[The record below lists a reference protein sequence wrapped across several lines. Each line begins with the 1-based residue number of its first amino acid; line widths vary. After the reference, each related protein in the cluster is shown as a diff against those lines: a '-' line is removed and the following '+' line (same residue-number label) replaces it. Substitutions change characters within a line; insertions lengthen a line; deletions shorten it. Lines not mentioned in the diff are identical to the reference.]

1 MRRVY
6 ATTFALVTAFA
17 LASVSAQQPPAGPPP
32 AGGQQPPAGA
42 PAGGQR
48 MGGMQDTAKK
58 VANGGIRGS
67 GWQGRPDPGTGAVT
81 DASLDV
87 KGANIEI
94 HTGPAMLYWNPAN
107 KATGDFTVSATFTEP
122 KYMSSN
128 DHPHPYG
135 VFIGGSGLDGANAN
149 ALYCAAYGR
158 GTFIVRAFTP
168 AVANINGARPSPS
181 DAIHK
186 AAGTGESVEQTIAM
200 SVKGSRVTCS
210 VNGTEVA
217 SYDKGEVKIPTTD
230 GIVGIR
236 AAHNVDVNVKDFK
249 ITK

>member
-6 ATTFALVTAFA
+6 ATTFALVTALS
-17 LASVSAQQPPAGPPP
+17 LASVSAQQPPAGAP
-32 AGGQQPPAGA
+32 

-48 MGGMQDTAKK
+48 MGGMQDTPNK
-58 VANGGIRGS
+58 VANGGIRGA
-67 GWQGRPDPGTGAVT
+67 GWQGRPDPGTGAVN

-87 KGANIEI
+87 KGSDIEI

-135 VFIGGSGLDGANAN
+135 LFIGGSGLDGANAT

-158 GTFIVRAFTP
+158 GTFIVREFTP
-168 AVANINGARPSPS
+168 AVVNINGRGGTN

-186 AAGTGESVEQTIAM
+186 AAGRGESVEQTIAM

-210 VNGTEVA
+210 INGTEVA
-217 SYDKGEVKIPTTD
+217 SYDKGEVTGAGKIPTTD

-236 AAHNVDVNVKDFK
+236 AAHNVDVHVKDFK

>member
-6 ATTFALVTAFA
+6 ATTFALVTALSF
-17 LASVSAQQPPAGPPP
+17 ASVSAQQPPAGGAPP
-32 AGGQQPPAGA
+32 AGQA
-42 PAGGQR
+42 
-48 MGGMQDTAKK
+48 MQDTAKK
-58 VANGGIRGS
+58 VANGGIRGA
-67 GWQGRPDPGTGAVT
+67 GWQGRPDPGTGTVT

-87 KGANIEI
+87 KGSEIEI

-122 KYMSSN
+122 KYMSAN

-135 VFIGGSGLDGANAN
+135 LFIGGSGLDGANAT

-158 GTFIVRAFTP
+158 GTFIVREFTP
-168 AVANINGARPSPS
+168 AVVNINGRGASPS
-181 DAIHK
+181 DAVHK
-186 AAGTGESVEQTIAM
+186 AAGRGESVEQTIAM

-217 SYDKGEVKIPTTD
+217 SYDKGEVTGAGKIPTTD

-236 AAHNVDVNVKDFK
+236 AAHNVDVNIKDFK

>member
-6 ATTFALVTAFA
+6 ATTFAFVTALS
-17 LASVSAQQPPAGPPP
+17 LAIVSAQQPPAGAP
-32 AGGQQPPAGA
+32 

-48 MGGMQDTAKK
+48 MGGMQDTANK
-58 VANGGIRGS
+58 VANGGIRGA
-67 GWQGRPDPGTGAVT
+67 GWQGRPDPGTGAVN

-87 KGANIEI
+87 KGSEIEI

-135 VFIGGSGLDGANAN
+135 VFIGGSGLDGANAT

-158 GTFIVRAFTP
+158 GTFIVREFTP
-168 AVANINGARPSPS
+168 AAVNINGRGGTS
-181 DAIHK
+181 DAVHK
-186 AAGTGESVEQTIAM
+186 AAGRGESVEQTIAM

-217 SYDKGEVKIPTTD
+217 SYDKGEVTGAGKIPTTD